1 MEILE
6 ELQQSSDYLKERGV
20 DHVDAAIVL
29 GTGLGGL
36 VDAIHP
42 IQTWSY
48 SQVPHLPV
56 ATVEQHFGKLIY
68 GDLGGKKVLAWQGR
82 FHFYEGYSMEQV
94 VKPVRISK
102 MLGAKTLL
110 I

>member
-42 IQTWSY
+42 IQTNPSD
-48 SQVPHLPV
+48 S
-56 ATVEQHFGKLIY
+56 
-68 GDLGGKKVLAWQGR
+68 
-82 FHFYEGYSMEQV
+82 
-94 VKPVRISK
+94 
-102 MLGAKTLL
+102 
-110 I
+110 